1 MAYEEKSPSCPFGV
15 NIDCVAVLL
24 LMQGVGVLVFDV
36 LCDMNHAC
44 CQGQTGVSAKFFAP
58 SDNGLL

>member
-1 MAYEEKSPSCPFGV
+1 MRRNLRVAHLGAKIV
-15 NIDCVAVLL
+15 CVAVLL
-24 LMQGVGVLVFDV
+24 LMQVGGVLVFEV

-44 CQGQTGVSAKFFAP
+44 CQGQTGVSAKLFAP